1 MWKVTL
7 EDEYK
12 KNPQL
17 KGEDIQE
24 VQVWIKK
31 QPHLPSVTGK
41 ATHHFEGWVYVI
53 FLVLEVSSLLKA
65 STQTFCRLMPDSL
78 YSSRQIETKWALSCD
93 KRCAHCYKI
102 LFKNYLTPLNFLDK
116 LINFFSNG
124 IHAISFLIVTFKLRF
139 IPIEPWAKLFYVYE
153 RIIFQS

>member
-41 ATHHFEGWVYVI
+41 ATRHFEGWSTY
-53 FLVLEVSSLLKA
+53 FLFVLEVYLLEA
-65 STQTFCRLMPDSL
+65 STRPFHTPMSNSL
-78 YSSRQIETKWALSCD
+78 YSSSQTETK
-93 KRCAHCYKI
+93 
-102 LFKNYLTPLNFLDK
+102 
-116 LINFFSNG
+116 
-124 IHAISFLIVTFKLRF
+124 
-139 IPIEPWAKLFYVYE
+139 
-153 RIIFQS
+153 

>member
-1 MWKVTL
+1 MLYLSLTNSLKTIFYKRTPDIKRLARGYRILCLLQLKPYNRAFHARIMWKVTL

-41 ATHHFEGWVYVI
+41 ATQHFGGWAYII
-53 FLVLEVSSLLKA
+53 FILEVCLLEATTHPFRMSMLKRYTVY
-65 STQTFCRLMPDSL
+65 SFRQT
-78 YSSRQIETKWALSCD
+78 ETIK
-93 KRCAHCYKI
+93 
-102 LFKNYLTPLNFLDK
+102 
-116 LINFFSNG
+116 
-124 IHAISFLIVTFKLRF
+124 
-139 IPIEPWAKLFYVYE
+139 
-153 RIIFQS
+153 

>member
-41 ATHHFEGWVYVI
+41 ATHHFDGWVYVI
-53 FLVLEVSSLLKA
+53 FLVLEVSSLLKG
-65 STQTFCRLMPDSL
+65 STQTFRNAWLTVAYSCRQS
-78 YSSRQIETKWALSCD
+78 ETK
-93 KRCAHCYKI
+93 
-102 LFKNYLTPLNFLDK
+102 
-116 LINFFSNG
+116 
-124 IHAISFLIVTFKLRF
+124 
-139 IPIEPWAKLFYVYE
+139 
-153 RIIFQS
+153 

>member
-41 ATHHFEGWVYVI
+41 ATRHFEGWVYI
-53 FLVLEVSSLLKA
+53 FFICLRSVFAWGL
-65 STQTFCRLMPDSL
+65 
-78 YSSRQIETKWALSCD
+78 
-93 KRCAHCYKI
+93 
-102 LFKNYLTPLNFLDK
+102 YLT
-116 LINFFSNG
+116 
-124 IHAISFLIVTFKLRF
+124 ISHIDDWLTVQF
-139 IPIEPWAKLFYVYE
+139 
-153 RIIFQS
+153 